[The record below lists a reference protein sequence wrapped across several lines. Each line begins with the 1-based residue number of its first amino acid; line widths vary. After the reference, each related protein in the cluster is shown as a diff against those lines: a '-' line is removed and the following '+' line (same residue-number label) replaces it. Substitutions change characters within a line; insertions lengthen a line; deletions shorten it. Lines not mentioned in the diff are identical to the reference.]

1 MNLQESIRND
11 INILEAPLELTSDPN
26 IDYEMMADKILA
38 CDILV
43 INDHLFWIGDVYISK
58 EELEEWQHDQPF
70 LSVAGGDHETDRINL
85 SDIKESPLSYEFY
98 ITKKMKVV

>member
-26 IDYEMMADKILA
+26 IDYKMMANKILA

-43 INDHLFWIGDVYISK
+43 TNDHMYWIEDVYISK
-58 EELEEWQHDQPF
+58 EELEEWEHDQPF
-70 LSVAGGDHETDRINL
+70 LAVYSVDHGPHRINL
-85 SDIKESPLSYEFY
+85 SDIKESPLSYGFY
-98 ITKKMKVV
+98 ITKKMEVV